1 MIGFCVKWAN
11 LAYRRIVEIV
21 RRSTTPSTL
30 ISARKLDVAR
40 PGYGA
45 GG

>member
-1 MIGFCVKWAN
+1 MSQEKIA
-11 LAYRRIVEIV
+11 EIV

-30 ISARKLDVAR
+30 ISARKLEVAR
-40 PGYGA
+40 PCYGA